1 MSECDT
7 PGRRNGDKSRMT
19 ALANSAVLTL
29 ASRAALI
36 MIMGFIAF
44 LAQRSLAVLDRMD
57 DDVRIMSK
65 SLAVVTNE
73 LSEHARRI
81 EKVEN
86 KVFR

>member
-1 MSECDT
+1 MSDCDT
-7 PGRRNGDKSRMT
+7 QQRRNGDKSRLS

-36 MIMGFIAF
+36 VVMGFIAF
-44 LAQRSLAVLDRMD
+44 LAQRSLSVLDRMD
-57 DDVRIMSK
+57 DDVRVMAK
-65 SLAVVTNE
+65 NLAVMANE
-73 LSEHARRI
+73 INEHSRRI